1 MLKLSTQPFNKPIE
15 DLNSVKK
22 NTEVFSYLNQ

>member
-1 MLKLSTQPFNKPIE
+1 MLKLSTRPFNKPIE
-15 DLNSVKK
+15 DLNSLKK